1 MMKFYHYTSTDK
13 LRRIA
18 WNHQENGCE
27 AFKPRKRFIPMGA
40 APADLPEKKHELAI
54 FGLLDPLDIKWCTA
68 IYFPGKPLLETVLRD
83 VSDDQLSLL
92 EINVT
97 PSDTNP

>member
-18 WNHQENGCE
+18 QDNTESGCE
-27 AFKPRKRFIPMGA
+27 AFKPRRRFIPIGA
-40 APADLPEKKHELAI
+40 APANLPEKKYEPAI

-68 IYFPGKPLLETVLRD
+68 TYFPGEPLLETVYWLHYLR
-83 VSDDQLSLL
+83 Q
-92 EINVT
+92 
-97 PSDTNP
+97 